1 MESKLMICFL
11 PLLVFENLNKN
22 LNGEKDSGD
31 TRYAEAIIDF
41 FQFRKKK
48 D

>member
-1 MESKLMICFL
+1 MICFL
-11 PLLVFENLNKN
+11 PLLVFENFNKN